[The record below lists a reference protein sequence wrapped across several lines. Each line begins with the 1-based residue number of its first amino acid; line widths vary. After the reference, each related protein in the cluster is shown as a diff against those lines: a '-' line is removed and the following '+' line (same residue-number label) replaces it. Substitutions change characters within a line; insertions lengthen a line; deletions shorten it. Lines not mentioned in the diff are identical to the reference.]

1 MLESIFLNVLHMGF
15 TASIVILAV
24 FAARFL
30 LRKQPRI
37 FSYVLWIAVLFRLLC
52 PVSFSS
58 IYSVFSVLQEK
69 DFNNPVIEYISPG
82 TFNMPEDN
90 YANISAGT
98 VAGENKI
105 PPEQDLPVGIT
116 EIILNFA
123 KWIWLAGA
131 VIMSGSGIIKMAKLY
146 IKLKG
151 AVRKDKNIYI
161 ANQADVPFVA
171 GIIKPAIY
179 LPAFL
184 EEKETE
190 YIILHEQAHIRR
202 KDYLFRFLGFIA
214 LCIHWF
220 NPLVWLAFFYS
231 GEDME
236 MSCDEAVI
244 RKMGENI
251 KKEYSVSL
259 LGLAAGE
266 KIPGGFFVQFGGGS
280 TKKRVKNI
288 LKYKRKTLS
297 AIMVILILVS
307 GTIFALISNPEKTKV
322 KEVQSVKPEKSTE
335 TVKTKKTKNP
345 VQNNKVQQNKPDK
358 QKTFKEE
365 MQGGIIYVNIRS
377 IARSARCIDLFVLL
391 EDNDSWEKELE
402 ESGDIS
408 LAFADNCVY
417 KVNYEM
423 DKIKYTETDFD
434 TFADLI
440 NKDLYG
446 NKYCKLFLTD
456 GVVVEADLINGN
468 YYNGISYTEK
478 YSDQAWYENLME
490 KELYKSYIKTE
501 QVQADVSEAEGM
513 ETIEIYTD
521 KKGNDSSIGMILV
534 KNSQG
539 KILYSEKTD
548 TKMAGLMK
556 ESINTSTTGGKDF
569 LMNVRMED
577 KDIYGSYEY
586 QVFRLDENGGILQ
599 IAGSEFEFD
608 TERRTFP
615 EKAFR
620 KWTKKIDYYFK
631 NTRFLIG
638 RQGEKILTG
647 LSGTERNWYHYGT
660 LEDRIK

>member
-15 TASIVILAV
+15 TASIVIVAV

-82 TFNMPEDN
+82 TFNMPENN

-131 VIMSGSGIIKMAKLY
+131 VIMSGGGIIKMTKLY

-251 KKEYSVSL
+251 KKNIQFHF
-259 LGLAAGE
+259 LGW
-266 KIPGGFFVQFGGGS
+266 Q
-280 TKKRVKNI
+280 
-288 LKYKRKTLS
+288 
-297 AIMVILILVS
+297 
-307 GTIFALISNPEKTKV
+307 
-322 KEVQSVKPEKSTE
+322 
-335 TVKTKKTKNP
+335 
-345 VQNNKVQQNKPDK
+345 
-358 QKTFKEE
+358 
-365 MQGGIIYVNIRS
+365 
-377 IARSARCIDLFVLL
+377 
-391 EDNDSWEKELE
+391 
-402 ESGDIS
+402 
-408 LAFADNCVY
+408 
-417 KVNYEM
+417 
-423 DKIKYTETDFD
+423 
-434 TFADLI
+434 
-440 NKDLYG
+440 
-446 NKYCKLFLTD
+446 
-456 GVVVEADLINGN
+456 
-468 YYNGISYTEK
+468 
-478 YSDQAWYENLME
+478 
-490 KELYKSYIKTE
+490 
-501 QVQADVSEAEGM
+501 
-513 ETIEIYTD
+513 
-521 KKGNDSSIGMILV
+521 
-534 KNSQG
+534 QG
-539 KILYSEKTD
+539 K
-548 TKMAGLMK
+548 
-556 ESINTSTTGGKDF
+556 
-569 LMNVRMED
+569 
-577 KDIYGSYEY
+577 
-586 QVFRLDENGGILQ
+586 
-599 IAGSEFEFD
+599 
-608 TERRTFP
+608 
-615 EKAFR
+615 
-620 KWTKKIDYYFK
+620 
-631 NTRFLIG
+631 RFLVAFLYNLVG
-638 RQGEKILTG
+638 VALKKE
-647 LSGTERNWYHYGT
+647 
-660 LEDRIK
+660 

>member
-98 VAGENKI
+98 VAEKNKI

-190 YIILHEQAHIRR
+190 YIILHEQSHIRR

-280 TKKRVKNI
+280 IKK
-288 LKYKRKTLS
+288 
-297 AIMVILILVS
+297 
-307 GTIFALISNPEKTKV
+307 E
-322 KEVQSVKPEKSTE
+322 
-335 TVKTKKTKNP
+335 
-345 VQNNKVQQNKPDK
+345 
-358 QKTFKEE
+358 
-365 MQGGIIYVNIRS
+365 
-377 IARSARCIDLFVLL
+377 
-391 EDNDSWEKELE
+391 
-402 ESGDIS
+402 
-408 LAFADNCVY
+408 
-417 KVNYEM
+417 
-423 DKIKYTETDFD
+423 
-434 TFADLI
+434 
-440 NKDLYG
+440 
-446 NKYCKLFLTD
+446 
-456 GVVVEADLINGN
+456 
-468 YYNGISYTEK
+468 
-478 YSDQAWYENLME
+478 
-490 KELYKSYIKTE
+490 
-501 QVQADVSEAEGM
+501 
-513 ETIEIYTD
+513 
-521 KKGNDSSIGMILV
+521 
-534 KNSQG
+534 
-539 KILYSEKTD
+539 
-548 TKMAGLMK
+548 
-556 ESINTSTTGGKDF
+556 
-569 LMNVRMED
+569 
-577 KDIYGSYEY
+577 
-586 QVFRLDENGGILQ
+586 
-599 IAGSEFEFD
+599 
-608 TERRTFP
+608 
-615 EKAFR
+615 
-620 KWTKKIDYYFK
+620 
-631 NTRFLIG
+631 
-638 RQGEKILTG
+638 
-647 LSGTERNWYHYGT
+647 
-660 LEDRIK
+660 

>member
-1 MLESIFLNVLHMGF
+1 MLENIFLNVLHMGF

-69 DFNNPVIEYISPG
+69 NFNGPVIEYINPDI
-82 TFNMPEDN
+82 FNMPENNHTD
-90 YANISAGT
+90 ISADT
-98 VAGENKI
+98 VPIKDKS
-105 PPEQDLPVGIT
+105 PSEQDLSVGQ
-116 EIILNFA
+116 IILNIA
-123 KWIWLAGA
+123 KWIWLAGTA
-131 VIMSGSGIIKMAKLY
+131 IMSAGGIIKMIRLY

-151 AVRKDKNIYI
+151 AVRKEKNIYI
-161 ANQADVPFVA
+161 AKQADVPFVA
-171 GIIKPAIY
+171 GIIKPVIY

-190 YIILHEQAHIRR
+190 YIILHEQAHIKR

-214 LCIHWF
+214 LSIHWF

-236 MSCDEAVI
+236 MSCDESVI

-259 LGLAAGE
+259 LRLAAGE
-266 KIPGGFFVQFGGGS
+266 RIPGSFFVQFGGRG
-280 TKKRVKNI
+280 TKKRVENI
-288 LKYKRKTLS
+288 LKYKRKTIS
-297 AIMVILILVS
+297 AIIIILLLVS
-307 GTIFALISNPEKTKV
+307 GTVFVLISNPKKTEV
-322 KEVQSVKPEKSTE
+322 KEVQSRE
-335 TVKTKKTKNP
+335 NP
-345 VQNNKVQQNKPDK
+345 VQNNKVKQIKPDR

-365 MQGGIIYVNIRS
+365 MQGGTIYVNIRS
-377 IARSARCIDLFVLL
+377 IARSAKSIDLFVLL
-391 EDNDSWEKELE
+391 EDNSRWEKELE
-402 ESGDIS
+402 ETDDIS
-408 LAFADNCVY
+408 LAFADNCIY

-446 NKYCKLFLTD
+446 NKFCRLYFTD
-456 GVVVEADLINGN
+456 GLVVEADLINGN
-468 YYNGISYTEK
+468 YYNGISYSGKSYNQTWHE
-478 YSDQAWYENLME
+478 EVVE

-521 KKGNDSSIGMILV
+521 KKGRDASIGMILV

-539 KILYSEKTD
+539 KILYSENID
-548 TKMAGLMK
+548 TGVAGLAK
-556 ESINTSTTGGKDF
+556 ESINTGTTGGKDF
-569 LMNVRMED
+569 LMDVCMED
-577 KDIYGSYEY
+577 KDTYGSYIY
-586 QVFRLDENGGILQ
+586 HLFRLDENGGILQ
-599 IAGSEFEFD
+599 IAGSEFEFN
-608 TERRTFP
+608 TEHKAFP
-615 EKAFR
+615 EKTFR

-631 NTRFLIG
+631 STRFLIG

-647 LSGTERNWYHYGT
+647 LSGTERNQYHYGT
-660 LEDRIK
+660 LEDRLK

>member
-1 MLESIFLNVLHMGF
+1 MLENIFLNVLHMGF

-24 FAARFL
+24 FIARFL

-69 DFNNPVIEYISPG
+69 DFNNPVIEYINPD
-82 TFNMPEDN
+82 TFNLPGNQPVD
-90 YANISAGT
+90 ISVDAVT
-98 VAGENKI
+98 RKDAVTRDQAFYIN
-105 PPEQDLPVGIT
+105 IT
-116 EIILNFA
+116 EVILNCA
-123 KWIWLAGA
+123 KWIWLAGTL
-131 VIMSGSGIIKMAKLY
+131 IMFSGGIIKMCRLY
-146 IKLKG
+146 TKLKG
-151 AVRKDKNIYI
+151 SVRKDKNIYI

-184 EEKETE
+184 KEKETE

-202 KDYLFRFLGFIA
+202 KDYLFRFLGFIS

-244 RKMGENI
+244 RTMGESI

-259 LGLAAGE
+259 LELAAG
-266 KIPGGFFVQFGGGS
+266 KRIPGGFFVQFGEGN
-280 TKKRVKNI
+280 TKKRVENI
-288 LKYKRKTLS
+288 LKYKKKTIS
-297 AIMVILILVS
+297 AIIIILLMVS
-307 GTIFALISNPEKTKV
+307 GTIFVLISNPKKTKV
-322 KEVQSVKPEKSTE
+322 KEVQN
-335 TVKTKKTKNP
+335 VKTGQNAEKAKAGKHQKKP
-345 VQNNKVQQNKPDK
+345 GR
-358 QKTFKEE
+358 QKTLKEE
-365 MQGGIIYVNIRS
+365 LQGGIIYVNIRD

-391 EDNDSWEKELE
+391 EDNASWEKEAE
-402 ESGDIS
+402 DMS

-417 KVNYEM
+417 KINYEM

-446 NKYCKLFLTD
+446 NKCCKLFFTD
-456 GVVVEADLINGN
+456 GLIVEADLLNGN
-468 YYNGISYTEK
+468 YYNGISYSEK
-478 YSDQAWYENLME
+478 PTDLWYEEFIE

-501 QVQADVSEAEGM
+501 QVQADVSDAEGM
-513 ETIEIYTD
+513 ETIEVYTD
-521 KKGNDSSIGMILV
+521 KKGSNANIGMILV

-539 KILYSEKTD
+539 EAIYSEKID
-548 TKMAGLMK
+548 IRASGLAK
-556 ESINTSTTGGKDF
+556 ESINTGTINGKDF
-569 LMNVRMED
+569 LMDVCMED
-577 KDIYGSYEY
+577 KVTYGSYIY
-586 QVFRLDENGGILQ
+586 HVFRLDENGGILQ
-599 IAGSEFEFD
+599 IAGSEFEFY
-608 TERRTFP
+608 TEKKAFP

-631 NTRFLIG
+631 DTRFLTG
-638 RQGEKILTG
+638 RQEGKILTG
-647 LSGTERNWYHYGT
+647 LSGTERNQFHYGT
-660 LEDRIK
+660 LEDRLK